1 MRRITIT
8 NIDQHLPLNVS
19 MLDGLARLEP
29 AGGELNKLLKGMG
42 RTLEGWM
49 GVYTP
54 YKDTLTMPFF
64 RLSTRPSDS
73 ASVQIQEAGHYC
85 LSMIEGSPSTL
96 LPIIYDASKVF
107 GEDTMML
114 RAIQLQ
120 NKTVGEI
127 IKETQY
133 GSAKTPSAF
142 AAGECIARGLQLCA
156 TLLPPFSK
164 R

>member
-1 MRRITIT
+1 
-8 NIDQHLPLNVS
+8 
-19 MLDGLARLEP
+19 
-29 AGGELNKLLKGMG
+29 
-42 RTLEGWM
+42 M

-54 YKDTLTMPFF
+54 YKDSLTMPFF

-73 ASVQIQEAGHYC
+73 ASVQIQKAGHYC
-85 LSMIEGSPSTL
+85 LSMIEGIPSTL

-107 GEDTMML
+107 GEDTTML

-142 AAGECIARGLQLCA
+142 AAGE
-156 TLLPPFSK
+156 
-164 R
+164 